1 MQVIEYIRFLQEKVQ
16 KFEASVPEWNQE
28 NAKILPWSNIYFR
41 SFWKNSQSKGQ
52 NPGDDLPDP
61 SQFIRNGSS
70 SGYNFTGKP
79 DDNHNMVTSAAAS
92 GAQELVETDHAASV
106 SYRSAET
113 PTNITSMIAN
123 PQLI

>member
-1 MQVIEYIRFLQEKVQ
+1 L
-16 KFEASVPEWNQE
+16 
-28 NAKILPWSNIYFR
+28 ILYPFQII
-41 SFWKNSQSKGQ
+41 SFFNWYSDQHLPHALVLQSKGQ